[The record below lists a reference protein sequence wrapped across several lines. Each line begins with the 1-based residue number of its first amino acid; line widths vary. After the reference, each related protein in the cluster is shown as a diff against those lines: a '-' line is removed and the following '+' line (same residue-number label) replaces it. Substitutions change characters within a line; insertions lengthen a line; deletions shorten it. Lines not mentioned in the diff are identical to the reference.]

1 MRDNFSV
8 VSCTIMVQVRLLFIN
23 LFVDIRSFV
32 VDLKFGLKPIT
43 LSGTVIAF
51 RDIAR
56 FYLSGVLYESKST

>member
-1 MRDNFSV
+1 
-8 VSCTIMVQVRLLFIN
+8 MVQVRQLFIN

-32 VDLKFGLKPIT
+32 VGLKFGLKPIT
-43 LSGTVIAF
+43 QCGTVIAF